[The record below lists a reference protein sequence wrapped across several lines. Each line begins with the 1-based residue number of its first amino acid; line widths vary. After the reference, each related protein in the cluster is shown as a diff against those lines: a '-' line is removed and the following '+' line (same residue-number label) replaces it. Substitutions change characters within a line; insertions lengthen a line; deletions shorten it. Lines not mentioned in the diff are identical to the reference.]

1 MKRVILSIV
10 ALTAMSLACEV
21 HHTPEPVCTECV
33 NGTNG
38 KDGLSIKGKDG
49 INGKDGKDGIN
60 GKDGLSIKGKDGIN
74 GKDGLSIKG
83 KDGVVDYSKI
93 NEFISYQYEYL
104 SDMSTDSEVF
114 ISKISTDMET
124 LFSEYEKSM
133 DRYESFLVDSSAG
146 AIAIGSIDFGST
158 CAGMW
163 EVGVGIGTSAGLD
176 DQGYAGAVGAK
187 YGLTDNTAIIVKG
200 WGADSDS
207 YAMGAG
213 ATWRF

>member
-38 KDGLSIKGKDG
+38 KDGLSIKGDKGDP
-49 INGKDGKDGIN
+49 
-60 GKDGLSIKGKDGIN
+60 GKDGLSIKGKDGTN

-200 WGADSDS
+200 WGSDSDS